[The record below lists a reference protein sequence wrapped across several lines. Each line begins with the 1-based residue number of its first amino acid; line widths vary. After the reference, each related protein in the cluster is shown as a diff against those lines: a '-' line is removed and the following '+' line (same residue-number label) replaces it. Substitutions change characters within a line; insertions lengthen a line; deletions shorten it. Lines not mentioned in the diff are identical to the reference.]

1 MPRVRTV
8 PGVPM
13 GLVPKV
19 LGAGALVLVLLMNV
33 SATSTQPATDEAA
46 IRSARSRSNAA
57 IAKHDVAAIAS
68 HWMPDVH
75 IVTSTSAQ
83 GTGREVNGQR
93 MAEQFKRRPD
103 TIYVRTP
110 STVEVNTPW
119 AVASERGEWTGQW
132 TEPDGVV
139 EIGGTYLAQ
148 WRKVDGVWLI
158 QAELFVPTHCRGSAY
173 CAKRP

>member
-1 MPRVRTV
+1 MESQVSVEETSIRAART
-8 PGVPM
+8 
-13 GLVPKV
+13 
-19 LGAGALVLVLLMNV
+19 
-33 SATSTQPATDEAA
+33 
-46 IRSARSRSNAA
+46 RSNGA
-57 IAKHDVAAIAS
+57 IAKHDVAGIAA

-103 TIYVRTP
+103 TVYVRTP
-110 STVEVNTPW
+110 SSVEVMAPW
-119 AVASERGEWTGQW
+119 NVASERGEWAGRW

-148 WRKVDGVWLI
+148 WRKVDTVWLI
-158 QAELFVPTHCRGSAY
+158 QAELFVPTHCKGSAY
-173 CAKRP
+173 CARRP